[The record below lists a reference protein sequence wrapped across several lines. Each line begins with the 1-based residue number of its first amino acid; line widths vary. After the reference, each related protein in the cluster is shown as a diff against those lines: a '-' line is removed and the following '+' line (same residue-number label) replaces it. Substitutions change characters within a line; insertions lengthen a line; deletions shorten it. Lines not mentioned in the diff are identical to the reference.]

1 MPLDSGSPS
10 SASSA
15 PRFILYYNVSMS
27 QDLSHL
33 DLQGRARMVDVGGKP
48 PMRRTAVAAGQFVAS
63 ADTLDRLLGVEGAE
77 PLPKG
82 EALAVARVAGI
93 AAAKKTGDLIP
104 LCHPLPLDH
113 VQVDFERT
121 ADDRLTVTAGASI
134 TAKTGIEMEALT
146 AVSVACLTLYDM
158 AKAVDKNLR
167 IENIRLIEKRKETV
181 ERV

>member
-1 MPLDSGSPS
+1 
-10 SASSA
+10 
-15 PRFILYYNVSMS
+15 MS

-33 DLQGRARMVDVGGKP
+33 DEQGRARMVDVGGKP
-48 PMRRTAVAAGQFVAS
+48 PMRRTAVAAGEFVA
-63 ADTLDRLLGVEGAE
+63 AKDTLDRLLGVNEAQ

-82 EALAVARVAGI
+82 EGLAVARIAGI
-93 AAAKKTGDLIP
+93 SAAKRCGELIP

-121 ADDRLTVTAGASI
+121 ADDRLLVTASASI

-158 AKAVDKNLR
+158 TKAVDKNLR
-167 IENIRLIEKRKETV
+167 IEGVHLVEKRKQLAE
-181 ERV
+181 